1 MADPQLKPFSGNLD
15 AAHGKQAQAPSLQPF
30 SGALDGEQ
38 GSFSRGLETAARQIP
53 QTGGGALGLIGDA
66 IGSDAVRDAG
76 MRIYKGQDDKIKE
89 LSRPSDSFSNVLEGQ
104 GDLGEFVKYG
114 AGYVGGQALSALAT
128 GGVGGFV
135 GRKIAQKGV
144 ERAVAAGAE
153 KYLAGEA
160 GQAAAQQAVQRG
172 TIAGASA
179 AQGGSNL
186 MQEAGSIYPDAVEQ
200 AEKDGRTLTGGDLAR
215 VGGSAVAAAGLDTLM
230 DAKML
235 HGVMGGASSA
245 PTLARRAIRTIPGT
259 LAREAGTEAAQTGI
273 ERWGAQQSLSDSDAV
288 RDYIDSA
295 ALGGLGGALGGAAG
309 AIRRQEGGHAAPIAD
324 QEAPGPAVDTAEV
337 GPDAARAPAGPGAG
351 AAAEQAEPAAG
362 PLTPAEIRAFNNAYR
377 REVPDPLGDLQA
389 RVRGETAYTGPDQVQ
404 QVSREVEDAW
414 LRDNLAQVDQAVAA
428 AAPLADAAAVP
439 EQGATGDQA
448 AATAEVDRRV
458 RERRVFTAA
467 QNLIDAGAPNSAA
480 VIRGLDGGLQRIG
493 EQPMGADERARVQR
507 MLDANAA
514 FTGRTQPAPLPDAGT
529 PPVDARAN
537 NSQMEALIPERGAP
551 RVPRSQRMGIDPAAG
566 PLSAGAAIAVD
577 GGAHDQMLEM
587 AAAAQ
592 AATIAQKESGRRPS
606 TTPPAQAPGAT
617 PSPSTFTPAQSPR
630 VAELQAQID
639 YIRQQGRGGWTKQ
652 MVTALRQ
659 AEQELAML
667 VPPTDAAPTN
677 LREGLARARARRA
690 APQQL
695 ELTDAQGASA
705 PNPNTSAAAG
715 TVPTAGSAALEATGV
730 APATPSTTQKKG
742 RTRGSQAPEAQ
753 QAAPQ
758 RSPQAT
764 ADRAPS
770 QRQAEPAGPPD
781 APELTALRAQLQ
793 EVERQIVAAAPDAGG
808 DVEVAMRSRKTPV
821 PLKAQRRRLQA
832 AVAGWEQAQV
842 SAAVEARANQAA
854 TSPQND
860 RPEPTDGQKDA
871 GNYAMG
877 HLSGPEVQGL
887 RITIE
892 NPKGST
898 RSGTSSDGKAWT
910 NTMAAH
916 YGYVKGSI
924 AADGDHVD
932 IFVGPNPSAASTVY
946 VVDQV
951 NPDGSYDEAK
961 ALFGFDTKADA
972 IAAYK
977 GSYDRGWKVG
987 PVTVM
992 SVDEFKKGLASGR
1005 FKKPVAAPT
1014 PAAAKGGTAQ
1024 YTRGVVEKMRAA
1036 GAVPAAPPA
1045 SARRQAEALQRTE
1058 PGPSA
1063 GAGEFEDVPFSR
1075 SAGSKAIRD
1084 IYTQDLFGAP
1094 VERPADAGS
1103 DGTGVRRDVQPAA
1116 GVPADT
1122 PTPAGEYLV
1131 RTVVGTEAERKLGAS
1146 AVRSFADLAA
1156 ATQYLYR
1163 SAVERFDGIVTDKD
1177 GKPLAVVGGFKGALA
1192 QTTVFAP
1199 TMVAEA
1205 VRVPGA
1211 AHIWFSHNHPSGD
1224 AKLSRADEQVE
1235 RMLHDV
1241 FRGSGIEPMGLIAV
1255 GNGRY
1260 SASDGDFG
1268 EIVPRATRVSVPV
1281 IEREQVPSAAERVE
1295 VSDPGT
1301 ARRVAGTYYD
1311 KSGGPGAI
1319 LLDTKM
1325 RVVGWMPIGEAMLGD
1340 LRGTGQLGAIYRAV
1354 SEANAG
1360 SVILAHGGELDGP
1373 HPASRSISKGQNI
1386 AAAFGKVEVRPLD
1399 MINVRTGRSA
1409 AQHGDD
1415 IQMGPVFSRRGSQTE
1430 ALRRWFGDSKVVD
1443 AKGRP
1448 LVVYHGTA
1456 DSFATFDKA
1465 KRGSATDTTD
1475 SREGFFFTTSTERA
1489 NTAAA
1494 DAGYPGGENVMPVY
1508 LSVQNPQIVRSAQ
1521 GVPEETAKILR
1532 AAREA
1537 GHDGVIFERGEM
1549 GGQDIV
1555 VFEPE
1560 QIKSAIGNAGTFGP
1574 ANPDV
1579 RFRRDDDA
1587 FGVQDFLRTMEKGAS
1602 AVPPAGRVADV
1613 RRHVAQ
1619 LTSQWANSPDVQVV
1633 ASMSDPRVP
1642 ASVRAYNEAQLA
1654 QGASGAPEGF
1664 FHGGKVYL
1672 LADQL
1677 AGQAD
1682 VARVLFHEALGHY
1695 GLRGVFGGTLTNI
1708 LNMVATTR
1716 RADVEAKAQA
1726 YGLDLKVARQRLMA
1740 AEEVLAG
1747 LAQTS
1752 PQLGVVRQAIA
1763 AIRTWLR
1770 ENVPGFERL
1779 ALSDA
1784 EIVRNY
1790 LAPARGWVE
1799 RGATPERAQRAAAA
1813 TFSRDAV
1820 PASGFAAEVA
1830 ASIKAGMAEDTQA
1843 LRAQVPVGIETPP
1856 ALQLLGV
1863 ARKPLYTSRNLIA
1876 KMHFEHGVPRSAL
1889 ARLGEYL
1896 SDPVMVFKSDTQPGR
1911 LTVVTKLV
1919 VQGKPVV
1926 AAIEPNGRS
1935 GRAEVVYVPTAFPK
1949 DNADRSIS
1957 NWIRSGLLEYA
1968 NKAESRQ
1975 LATTAGLQLPGV
1987 VQRAVGFQPKYRTE
2001 ADLGGDEVPFSRTKM
2016 ADFRMAAQDRLA
2028 AAMSHPGT
2036 VSIWDKTV
2044 GTMRNLAER
2053 SPAFKP
2059 VYESAQRFIDDI
2071 SMFANDAADT
2081 APRLLPRVENWRDLT
2096 KKPVAAKDNAAIA
2109 RPLFEG
2115 TLSWARDA
2123 DGKPVRIDELTQRYA
2138 GLASEEKAQ
2147 MMLRAGRLNPN
2158 VLKMWQGM
2166 QKDQFDSAVNSRF
2179 ESQMLQPGVVWSD
2192 QELRDIFKADDGQ
2205 ISLYREARA
2214 AVERSIDMTARADML
2229 RALGREYADLRD
2241 IVLDAPT
2248 MRDAVATI
2256 TAELQDEARTNP
2268 DRADRVADL
2277 LKQVQDRE
2285 EKARELVDKG
2295 YMPLSRFGRYTV
2307 DVVDAAGER
2316 QYFGMFESKAESNA
2330 MEAKMKGLY
2339 PDGKVTQGT
2348 MSQEAFKLFQGLTP
2362 ESLEMFGNMLGLDG
2376 EGGAARDKAFQ
2387 EYLRLAKNNH
2397 SALKRLIHRQGIAGF
2412 SEDVG
2417 RVLANFVYSNARL
2430 ASGGVNAGQ
2439 LERAVSEIPKEQGQ
2453 LKDLAMGL
2461 QQYIQNPQEEGHAM
2475 RGMLFAQYLGGSI
2488 ASALVNTTQ
2497 PFAITMPW
2505 LSQYGGMRQAATQ
2518 MAAAV
2523 RDIAT
2528 RGKRFEADLAH
2539 ALHQA
2544 EVDGV
2549 VSPQEIHQ
2557 LMAQARG
2564 AGALRAGDGT
2574 RMGNARAAASNA
2586 WERTKVVWGQPFALA
2601 EQFNRRSTFIAAYR
2615 VAKAENMPN
2624 PAEFARRAVLETQF
2638 VYSKANKPQWARGP
2652 IGGTLFTFKTY
2663 SVSYLELL
2671 NRMWTQ
2677 GGPEGKRAVAWAMA
2691 TMMLMGGAGGLP
2703 FVEDLEDLI
2712 DAIGQALGYN
2722 ISSKQWRKQALQTVI
2737 GKEMGDFVEQGIS
2750 GLPGAPVDV
2759 SGRLGLGNI
2768 IPGTGLL
2775 LTKQD
2780 HSSDMLE
2787 LAGPAGDLLKRGF
2800 TAAGQ
2805 AFKGDI
2811 AGAALSVAPTA
2822 VSNAVKG
2829 GDMLATGMYK
2839 DRKGYKVIDTTV
2851 DEALAKAI
2859 GFQPKSVAEVQEANS
2874 YMQRAKAFYTQTSS
2888 EIKAQWAQ
2896 ALFEK
2901 DEAGVEAARQ
2911 RAKDWNEAN
2920 PEQPIVVKMT
2930 DVWKRV
2936 REMNKDRTARIE
2948 ASSPKALR
2956 QRMHEMAA
2964 ELR

>member
-1 MADPQLKPFSGNLD
+1 M
-15 AAHGKQAQAPSLQPF
+15 LQ
-30 SGALDGEQ
+30 
-38 GSFSRGLETAARQIP
+38 
-53 QTGGGALGLIGDA
+53 
-66 IGSDAVRDAG
+66 
-76 MRIYKGQDDKIKE
+76 
-89 LSRPSDSFSNVLEGQ
+89 
-104 GDLGEFVKYG
+104 
-114 AGYVGGQALSALAT
+114 
-128 GGVGGFV
+128 
-135 GRKIAQKGV
+135 
-144 ERAVAAGAE
+144 
-153 KYLAGEA
+153 
-160 GQAAAQQAVQRG
+160 
-172 TIAGASA
+172 
-179 AQGGSNL
+179 
-186 MQEAGSIYPDAVEQ
+186 
-200 AEKDGRTLTGGDLAR
+200 
-215 VGGSAVAAAGLDTLM
+215 
-230 DAKML
+230 
-235 HGVMGGASSA
+235 
-245 PTLARRAIRTIPGT
+245 
-259 LAREAGTEAAQTGI
+259 
-273 ERWGAQQSLSDSDAV
+273 
-288 RDYIDSA
+288 
-295 ALGGLGGALGGAAG
+295 
-309 AIRRQEGGHAAPIAD
+309 
-324 QEAPGPAVDTAEV
+324 
-337 GPDAARAPAGPGAG
+337 
-351 AAAEQAEPAAG
+351 
-362 PLTPAEIRAFNNAYR
+362 
-377 REVPDPLGDLQA
+377 
-389 RVRGETAYTGPDQVQ
+389 
-404 QVSREVEDAW
+404 
-414 LRDNLAQVDQAVAA
+414 
-428 AAPLADAAAVP
+428 
-439 EQGATGDQA
+439 
-448 AATAEVDRRV
+448 
-458 RERRVFTAA
+458 
-467 QNLIDAGAPNSAA
+467 
-480 VIRGLDGGLQRIG
+480 
-493 EQPMGADERARVQR
+493 
-507 MLDANAA
+507 
-514 FTGRTQPAPLPDAGT
+514 
-529 PPVDARAN
+529 
-537 NSQMEALIPERGAP
+537 
-551 RVPRSQRMGIDPAAG
+551 
-566 PLSAGAAIAVD
+566 
-577 GGAHDQMLEM
+577 M

-592 AATIAQKESGRRPS
+592 AGAEARDRRGAAGTPAAAPAPAGGGESRAGQ
-606 TTPPAQAPGAT
+606 PPAQASGPGNG
-617 PSPSTFTPAQSPR
+617 QR

-659 AEQELAML
+659 AEQELATL
-667 VPPTDAAPTN
+667 VPPTDAPPTN

-695 ELTDAQGASA
+695 ELTDAQGAAA

-715 TVPTAGSAALEATGV
+715 AVPAAGSASLEAPGV
-730 APATPSTTQKKG
+730 AAARPSTTQKKG
-742 RTRGSQAPEAQ
+742 RTRGPQAPEAQ
-753 QAAPQ
+753 QAAP
-758 RSPQAT
+758 RRPPQAE
-764 ADRAPS
+764 ADRAAAG
-770 QRQAEPAGPPD
+770 RTAEAARAAD

-793 EVERQIVAAAPDAGG
+793 EVERRIAAAAPDSGG
-808 DVEVAMRSRKTPV
+808 DVEVAMRSRKAPV

-832 AVAGWEQAQV
+832 AVAGWEQAQA

-892 NPKGST
+892 NPAGSA
-898 RSGTSSDGKAWT
+898 RSGISPDGKAWS

-924 AADGDHVD
+924 ASDGDHVD

-987 PVTVM
+987 PVTAM

-1005 FKKPVAAPT
+1005 FKKPVATPT
-1014 PAAAKGGTAQ
+1014 PAAANGGTAQ

-1036 GAVPAAPPA
+1036 GAVPAASPVP
-1045 SARRQAEALQRTE
+1045 ARRQAEAPQRTE

-1094 VERPADAGS
+1094 VKRPADTGS
-1103 DGTGVRRDVQPAA
+1103 DGAGVRRDVQPAA
-1116 GVPADT
+1116 GVPGDT
-1122 PTPAGEYLV
+1122 PAPAGQYLV
-1131 RTVVGTEAERKLGAS
+1131 RTIVGSEAERKLGAS
-1146 AVRSFADLAA
+1146 TIRSFADLAA

-1192 QTTVFAP
+1192 QTSVFAP
-1199 TMVAEA
+1199 TLVAEA

-1211 AHIWFSHNHPSGD
+1211 AHIWFSHNHPSGNST
-1224 AKLSRADEQVE
+1224 LSTADEFTE
-1235 RMLHDV
+1235 SMLRDV
-1241 FRGSGIEPMGLIAV
+1241 FRGTGIEPMGLIAV

-1260 SASDGDFG
+1260 SASDGDRG
-1268 EIVPRATRVSVPV
+1268 DIVPRATRTSVPV
-1281 IEREQVPSAAERVE
+1281 IEREQIPSSAEPVQLTSPGIARE
-1295 VSDPGT
+1295 V
-1301 ARRVAGTYYD
+1301 AKTYYEQ
-1311 KSGGPGAI
+1311 SGGPGAI
-1319 LLDTKM
+1319 LLDAGHG
-1325 RVVGWMPIGEAMLGD
+1325 VVGWMPIGKAMMGD
-1340 LRGTGQLGAIYRAV
+1340 LRGTGQLRALYRAV

-1360 SVILAHGGELDGP
+1360 AVILAHAGELDGP
-1373 HPASRSISKGQNI
+1373 HPSSVSVSKGQNV
-1386 AAAFGKVEVRPLD
+1386 AAAFDKVSVRPLD
-1399 MINVRTGRSA
+1399 MIDVRTGSSA
-1409 AQHGDD
+1409 AEVGGQVAS
-1415 IQMGPVFSRRGSQTE
+1415 GPVFSRS
-1430 ALRRWFGDSKVVD
+1430 
-1443 AKGRP
+1443 
-1448 LVVYHGTA
+1448 
-1456 DSFATFDKA
+1456 
-1465 KRGSATDTTD
+1465 
-1475 SREGFFFTTSTERA
+1475 
-1489 NTAAA
+1489 
-1494 DAGYPGGENVMPVY
+1494 
-1508 LSVQNPQIVRSAQ
+1508 
-1521 GVPEETAKILR
+1521 
-1532 AAREA
+1532 
-1537 GHDGVIFERGEM
+1537 
-1549 GGQDIV
+1549 
-1555 VFEPE
+1555 
-1560 QIKSAIGNAGTFGP
+1560 
-1574 ANPDV
+1574 
-1579 RFRRDDDA
+1579 DDA
-1587 FGVQDFLRTMEKGAS
+1587 ASFDVQDFLRTMEKGS
-1602 AVPPAGRVADV
+1602 PAVPTAGRVADV

-1619 LTSQWANSPDVQVV
+1619 LTSRWTNSPDVQVV
-1633 ASMSDPRVP
+1633 ASMSDPAVP
-1642 ASVRAYNEAQLA
+1642 ASVRSYNDAQLA

-1672 LADQL
+1672 VADQL
-1677 AGQAD
+1677 ASRDD
-1682 VARVLFHEALGHY
+1682 VARALFHEALGHY
-1695 GLRGVFGGTLTNI
+1695 GLRGVFGSGLTNV

-1716 RADVEAKAQA
+1716 KADVQAKAEA
-1726 YGLDLKVARQRLMA
+1726 YGLNLQVPRQRLMA
-1740 AEEVLAG
+1740 AEEVLAE

-1763 AIRTWLR
+1763 AVRTWLR

-1790 LAPARGWVE
+1790 LAPARSWVE
-1799 RGATPERAQRAAAA
+1799 RGAAMNE
-1813 TFSRDAV
+1813 
-1820 PASGFAAEVA
+1820 G
-1830 ASIKAGMAEDTQA
+1830 
-1843 LRAQVPVGIETPP
+1843 
-1856 ALQLLGV
+1856 
-1863 ARKPLYTSRNLIA
+1863 
-1876 KMHFEHGVPRSAL
+1876 
-1889 ARLGEYL
+1889 
-1896 SDPVMVFKSDTQPGR
+1896 
-1911 LTVVTKLV
+1911 
-1919 VQGKPVV
+1919 
-1926 AAIEPNGRS
+1926 
-1935 GRAEVVYVPTAFPK
+1935 
-1949 DNADRSIS
+1949 
-1957 NWIRSGLLEYA
+1957 
-1968 NKAESRQ
+1968 SRQ
-1975 LATTAGLQLPGV
+1975 PATTAGRQSPGV
-1987 VQRAVGFQPKYRTE
+1987 VQPAAGFQREYA
-2001 ADLGGDEVPFSRTKM
+2001 ADTPFSRTKV

-2096 KKPVAAKDNAAIA
+2096 KKPLAAKDNAAIA

-2123 DGKPVRIDELTQRYA
+2123 DGKPVRVEELTQRYA

-2166 QKDQFDSAVNSRF
+2166 QKEQFDSAVNSRF

-2241 IVLDAPT
+2241 IVLDGPT

-2285 EKARELVDKG
+2285 EKAQELMDKG

-2316 QYFGMFESKAESNA
+2316 QYFGMFESKSESNA

-2439 LERAVSEIPKEQGQ
+2439 LERAVSDIPKEQGQ

-2461 QQYIQNPQEEGHAM
+2461 QQYIQNPQEEGHAV
-2475 RGMLFAQYLGGSI
+2475 RAMLFAQYLGGSI

-2505 LSQYGGMRQAATQ
+2505 LSQYGGMRQAAAQ
-2518 MAAAV
+2518 LAGAV
-2523 RDIAT
+2523 RDMAA

-2574 RMGNARAAASNA
+2574 RVGNARAAASNA

-2615 VAKAENMPN
+2615 VAKAEHMPN

-2638 VYSKANKPQWARGP
+2638 VYSKANKPRWARGP

-2703 FVEDLEDLI
+2703 FMEDLEDLI
-2712 DAIGQALGYN
+2712 DAIGQMLGYN
-2722 ISSKQWRKQALQTVI
+2722 ISSKQWRKQALQSVL
-2737 GKEMGDFVEQGIS
+2737 GKEMADFVEQGVS

-2768 IPGTGLL
+2768 IPGTGML

-2780 HSSDMLE
+2780 HSTDMLE

-2805 AFKGDI
+2805 ALKGDLG
-2811 AGAALSVAPTA
+2811 GAALSVAPTA
-2822 VSNAVKG
+2822 VTNAVKG
-2829 GDMLATGMYK
+2829 ADMLASGMYK

-2859 GFQPKSVAEVQEANS
+2859 GFQPKSVADVQEANS

-2901 DEAGVEAARQ
+2901 DEGGVEAARQ
-2911 RAKDWNEAN
+2911 RVKDWNEAN

-2936 REMNKDRTARIE
+2936 REMNKDRTSRIE

-2956 QRMHEMAA
+2956 QRMHELAV
-2964 ELR
+2964 ESRY